1 MSKTASRLA
10 IAAGVL
16 VLVLIVAAVVVLGQL
31 GRIVKHGVET
41 VGPTL
46 TGTSVTLDGARI
58 SVFSGDGALDDL
70 RIGNPRGFASEYAF
84 DLDEVSIGIDV
95 KSVASDVIH
104 IRSVVIDGPK
114 LIAEFDASG
123 FSNLKAILDKV
134 RAGNRRA
141 PAQAEPDSAGGAQ
154 PKLIIDEFRFE
165 NAEVRALAEAYQLDK
180 TLKIAPVVLKNLGGK
195 NGATPAAIAAQVLN
209 PVVNSAVRAALNE
222 YMKAKRGEIA
232 DKARKELQEKL
243 FK

>member
-16 VLVLIVAAVVVLGQL
+16 VVVIVVVAVVVLGQL

-41 VGPTL
+41 VGPGL

-70 RIGNPRGFASEYAF
+70 RIGNPQGFSSEYAF
-84 DLDEVSIGIDV
+84 DLDEVAIGIDV
-95 KSVASDVIH
+95 KSVTGDVIH
-104 IRSVVIDGPK
+104 IRSVVIDGPR
-114 LIAEFDASG
+114 LTAEFDAAG
-123 FSNLKAILDKV
+123 FSNLKAILDHV
-134 RAGNRRA
+134 RKGGRRA
-141 PAQAEPDSAGGAQ
+141 PAQKDDDGGAQ

-180 TLKIAPVVLKNLGGK
+180 TLKIAPIVLKNLGGR
-195 NGATPAAIAAQVLN
+195 NGATPAAIAGQVLN
-209 PVVNSAVRAALNE
+209 PVINSAVRAALNE
-222 YMKAKRGEIA
+222 YMKAKRGEVA
-232 DKARKELQEKL
+232 DKARQELQDKL